1 MNKTYGKRILSLL
14 MVLTLVF
21 SLMSGIT
28 VFAADDILNTSL
40 SFSKD
45 TVAPG
50 DTVTVTVSLTNY
62 NSTFAAS
69 YPISALQI
77 DVAVDTSLVTVS
89 NVKTL
94 ETSGAFGG
102 ASAANYNASAEKVT
116 YADIYMASGAY
127 VALAAASD
135 GVVEIMSFDITVAAN
150 ATGEIPFEVV
160 TVAND
165 GTSDAYSAN
174 DDIYTLAV
182 GSGVVTPTQY
192 AITVKN
198 PANGTVSVDKT
209 TATAGEVVTV
219 TATANNGFYV
229 KEIKVDG
236 VAISGNTFTVTGNHT
251 VEVKFEKVKYT
262 ITVGSV
268 SNGTVSVDKTSAELN
283 AKIKVTA
290 TPNDGYELGAIL
302 VDGVAISGK
311 EFTVTGNHTVTATFN
326 STAVEPTV
334 YDITV
339 GTVTNGTVTVDK
351 TTAEAGET
359 VTVTATA
366 NNGYELSE
374 ILVDGVAIS
383 GNTFTVTG
391 AHTVTA
397 TFKAKVVESEEYTI
411 TVTYG
416 GKGTGSVT
424 IVTSA
429 AAGETVDFTATPA
442 LTSAGLACICTLI
455 SSDDVEI
462 TVAVSAVGFYT
473 GGSFVMPASDVAI
486 TVNFQILGD
495 INLNGGINGI
505 DLAQLKKYTANPE
518 ASTLS
523 AEAIMVANVA
533 GTSNTTING
542 IDLAQLK
549 KFTANPDTM
558 KFPNGTY

>member
-28 VFAADDILNTSL
+28 VFAEDDILNTSL

-89 NVKTL
+89 NVTTL

-174 DDIYTLAV
+174 DETFTLAV
-182 GSGVVTPTQY
+182 GSGAVTPTQY

-219 TATANNGFYV
+219 TATPSNGFYL

-236 VAISGNTFTVTGNHT
+236 KVISGNTFTVTGNHT

-268 SNGTVSVDKTSAELN
+268 SNGSVSVDKTSADLN
-283 AKIKVTA
+283 AKITVTA
-290 TPNDGYELGAIL
+290 TPNEGYELG
-302 VDGVAISGK
+302 S
-311 EFTVTGNHTVTATFN
+311 
-326 STAVEPTV
+326 
-334 YDITV
+334 
-339 GTVTNGTVTVDK
+339 
-351 TTAEAGET
+351 
-359 VTVTATA
+359 
-366 NNGYELSE
+366 

-391 AHTVTA
+391 NHTVTA
-397 TFKAKVVESEEYTI
+397 TFTKTVVDAEEYTI

-429 AAGETVDFTATPA
+429 AAGETVNFTAIPT
-442 LTSAGLACICTLI
+442 LTSTGLASVCTLI
-455 SSDDVEI
+455 SSDDVAI
-462 TVAVSAVGFYT
+462 TNTTSAAGMFT
-473 GGSFVMPASDVAI
+473 GGTFVMPESNVAI
-486 TVNFQILGD
+486 TVNFQVLGD

-505 DLAQLKKYTANPE
+505 DLALLKKYTANPA

-523 AEAIMVANVA
+523 AEALIVANVA
-533 GTSNTTING
+533 GTGNTTING

-558 KFPNGTY
+558 QFPNGTY